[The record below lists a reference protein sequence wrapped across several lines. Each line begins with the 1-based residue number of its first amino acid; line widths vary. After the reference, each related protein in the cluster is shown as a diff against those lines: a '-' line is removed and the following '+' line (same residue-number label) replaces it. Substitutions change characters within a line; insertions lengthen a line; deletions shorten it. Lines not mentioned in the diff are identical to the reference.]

1 MKIQIIVGS
10 IRQGRATPRVAKW
23 VSKIAKQTIGD
34 VELEIVDLADY
45 TLPLFDE
52 PLPPLANQNR
62 QPTESARRWLDKLAE
77 ADGYVFVTPE
87 YNHGMPASLKNAVDY
102 IDTQLR
108 RKPVM
113 IVSHGA
119 VGGARSSEQLAQVL
133 RSNVGAVP
141 IPESVTIVGMVGFSN
156 LISEE
161 GEALED
167 VAKSAEGALGSA
179 VDSLVWYA
187 KSLSAKA

>member
-10 IRQGRATPRVAKW
+10 TRQGRATPRVAKW
-23 VSKIAKQTIGD
+23 VSKIADQTLGVVNI
-34 VELEIVDLADY
+34 EMVDLADY
-45 TLPLFDE
+45 NLPLFDE
-52 PLPPLANQNR
+52 PLPPLANQDR
-62 QPTESARRWLDKLAE
+62 KPVDIAKKWLDKLAE
-77 ADGYVFVTPE
+77 ADGYIFVTPE

-102 IDTQLR
+102 VDTQLR

-113 IVSHGA
+113 IVSHGV

-141 IPESVTIVGMVGFSN
+141 IPESITIVGMVGFSN

-161 GEALED
+161 GEALEG
-167 VAKSAEGALGSA
+167 VVKNAEGALGDA
-179 VDSLVWYA
+179 LNSLVWYA
-187 KSLSAKA
+187 KSLGGKA

>member
-10 IRQGRATPRVAKW
+10 TRQGRATPRVAKW
-23 VSKIAKQTIGD
+23 VSKGAEQSID
-34 VELEIVDLADY
+34 SVEIETVDLADY
-45 TLPLFDE
+45 NLPLFDE
-52 PLPPLANQNR
+52 PLPPLANQDR
-62 QPTESARRWLDKLAE
+62 HPVEAAQQWLDKLSE

-87 YNHGMPASLKNAVDY
+87 YNHGMPAALKNAVDY
-102 IDTQLR
+102 VDKQLR
-108 RKPVM
+108 RKPVL
-113 IVSHGA
+113 IVSHGV

-141 IPESVTIVGMVGFSN
+141 IPESITIVGMVGFSN

-167 VAKSAEGALGSA
+167 VAKSAESALGNA
-179 VDSLVWYA
+179 LNSLVWYA
-187 KSLSAKA
+187 KSLGAKA